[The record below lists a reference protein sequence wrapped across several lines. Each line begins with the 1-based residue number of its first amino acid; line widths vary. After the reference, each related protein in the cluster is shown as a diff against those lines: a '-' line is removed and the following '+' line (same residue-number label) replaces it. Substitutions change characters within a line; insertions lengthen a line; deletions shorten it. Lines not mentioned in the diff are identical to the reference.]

1 MTNTVPDLK
10 AAPAKKPTLLEG
22 PFFYLVYLVFYFTD
36 WFFVRPSII
45 DIGAAIVAIGIFLP
59 IYFRSYANA
68 ASVFLLY
75 ALAIEGIGLAVG
87 PFNGMEGTFHIY
99 AASIAGFQSNV
110 RRAIAA
116 IVGLSIIYALFA
128 HFILDAH
135 IARTGFVIVM
145 SFIVGVGCIA
155 SAQSLYARDTHER
168 SLILDRQLAAVEER
182 ERIARDLHDILG
194 HTLTMVAV
202 KADLADKLL
211 DKDPAKARAE
221 IADIRQTARD
231 ALSNVRDTVDGMT
244 VITITEEVERA
255 RTSLAAM
262 NIGFDVS
269 GSVPDLPIR
278 ANKAVGLAIREAVT
292 NIVRHSDATSVQL
305 SFDQSSDM
313 FSFTIVDN
321 GKGAKPDKGTG
332 ETFEPGTGLQG
343 LKRRISALGGKAL
356 IDMSAGT
363 RLDVSVPLTEPGAL

>member
-1 MTNTVPDLK
+1 
-10 AAPAKKPTLLEG
+10 
-22 PFFYLVYLVFYFTD
+22 
-36 WFFVRPSII
+36 
-45 DIGAAIVAIGIFLP
+45 
-59 IYFRSYANA
+59 
-68 ASVFLLY
+68 
-75 ALAIEGIGLAVG
+75 
-87 PFNGMEGTFHIY
+87 
-99 AASIAGFQSNV
+99 
-110 RRAIAA
+110 
-116 IVGLSIIYALFA
+116 
-128 HFILDAH
+128 
-135 IARTGFVIVM
+135 M

-155 SAQSLYARDTHER
+155 SAQSLYARDTQER

-211 DKDPAKARAE
+211 DKDPVKARAE
-221 IADIRQTARD
+221 IADIRQTGRD

-332 ETFEPGTGLQG
+332 EAFELGTGLQG